1 MHNIQQNTGFSADT
15 ELITL
20 AESLKSW
27 FVNYVRGFFKNDVV
41 SDLNFTL
48 KEQHTY
54 RVVDEIKKLSKDI
67 SLNCRLAVL
76 SELAALFHDLGRFE
90 QYAQYQTFV
99 DKKSENHARLS
110 LKILN
115 ELSLLR
121 ELQPSDRKA
130 VIDAVGVHNQATIP
144 SGLTSDSLL
153 LAKMLRDAD
162 KLDIWRIVTDY
173 YSDSQAVKNKSL
185 ELDLPDLPQ
194 VSERVFA
201 SAMAGQT
208 ILSSDMQ
215 TLDDFKIMQI
225 GWVYDLNFA
234 YSFNECKKRNYIAK
248 IKDAVADKKK
258 AEAVYARA
266 DCFMN
271 SKLKQAAKL

>member
-1 MHNIQQNTGFSADT
+1 MHNNQISAVPSADT
-15 ELITL
+15 ELRTL

-27 FVNYVRGFFKNDVV
+27 FVDYVRGFFNNNPV

-54 RVVDEIKKLSKDI
+54 RVVDEIKKLGRDMG
-67 SLNCRLAVL
+67 LPTRLAVL
-76 SELAALFHDLGRFE
+76 GELAALFHDLGRFE

-99 DKKSENHARLS
+99 DRKSENHARLS

-115 ELSLLR
+115 ELNLLR
-121 ELQPSDRKA
+121 ELQPADRKA
-130 VIDAVGVHNQATIP
+130 VVDSVGAHNQATIP
-144 SGLTSDSLL
+144 AELTGDSLL

-173 YSDSQAVKNKSL
+173 YSDSQAVKNTSL
-185 ELDLPDLPQ
+185 ELDLPDRPK

-225 GWVYDLNFA
+225 GWVYDLNFS
-234 YSFNECKKRNYIAK
+234 YSLNECKKRNYITK
-248 IKDAVADKKK
+248 IKNAVSDKKK
-258 AEAVYARA
+258 AEAVYVRTC
-266 DCFMN
+266 CFMKN
-271 SKLKQAAKL
+271 KLKQPSR